1 MQRAK
6 RQQSLATLA
15 WQRAEQGFALLARGA
30 AVPDQDEVLTAPV
43 ALEQHPLL
51 HSLQARSHSAQ
62 ARLEQASL
70 TTTGNASGAVSAD
83 LTEVDALSGATIT
96 SSAVTTIVNNSYF
109 YVTGVLCAE

>member
-15 WQRAEQGFALLARGA
+15 WQRADQGFALLARGA

-51 HSLQARSHSAQ
+51 NSLQARSHSAQ
-62 ARLEQASL
+62 ARLEQAS
-70 TTTGNASGAVSAD
+70 SAR
-83 LTEVDALSGATIT
+83 AMAGR
-96 SSAVTTIVNNSYF
+96 
-109 YVTGVLCAE
+109 